1 MKIKS
6 KIIRAEVIGSM
17 LRPKFLLDAQ
27 VLFKKGEITPAEFV
41 RLEDKAVRRT
51 IAIQEKVGVD
61 VLTDGEM
68 RRPVFCHNFVKAVDG
83 FKWNI
88 RGNTV
93 IWFDMQGNKI
103 VDPVTVGV
111 VKKIKKKNDISVD
124 EFSFLRGITDMP
136 KKITIPSPTMM
147 SYYFVPGVSDKIYP
161 SPIDYLKEV
170 TQILKEGVAQL
181 QRIGVTYIQIDAPE
195 FGMLLDPIQQEWF
208 RKKGFDPDTLVK
220 DGIEMINEVLEGFS
234 GIKGLHICRGNDK
247 NRFMARGGY
256 EKIAKI
262 VFKKSKVDR
271 LLLEF
276 DSDRSGDFSPLRH
289 VPKNKVVV
297 LGLISTKTPKL
308 EKSQDVIRRIEEATK
323 FVPKERLAISTQ
335 CGFASVA
342 KGNNLSFADQEK
354 KLRLVL
360 KIAKKVW
367 KEGD

>member
-1 MKIKS
+1 MKINP

-17 LRPKFLLDAQ
+17 LRPKFLLEAQ
-27 VLFKKGEITPAEFV
+27 TLIKEGKITHEEFV
-41 RLEDKAVRRT
+41 RFEDKAVKE
-51 IAIQEKVGVD
+51 AVGIQEKVGVD

-88 RGNTV
+88 KGNTV

-103 VDPVTVGV
+103 IDPVTVGV
-111 VKKIKKKNDISVD
+111 VKKLQKKHDISVD
-124 EFSFLRGITDMP
+124 EFSFLRSITDKP

-147 SYYFVPGVSDKIYP
+147 SYYFVPGISDKIYP
-161 SPIDYLKEV
+161 SPLEYLKEV
-170 TQILKEGVAQL
+170 TRILKEGVAEL
-181 QRIGVTYIQIDAPE
+181 ERIGVTYIQIDAPE

-208 RKKGFDPDTLVK
+208 KAKGLNPDTLVS
-220 DGIEMINEVLEGFS
+220 DGVEMINKVLEDFS

-262 VFKKSKVDR
+262 VFKKAKVDR

-276 DSDRSGDFSPLRH
+276 DSDRAGDFSPLAH
-289 VPKNKVVV
+289 VPEDKIVV
-297 LGLISTKTPKL
+297 LGLISTKTPVL
-308 EKSQDVIRRIEEATK
+308 ENPKDIIRRIEEAAR

-342 KGNNLSFADQEK
+342 RGNNLSFKDQEK
-354 KLRLVL
+354 KLRLVS
-360 KIAKKVW
+360 KVARKVW
-367 KEGD
+367 